1 MRRTVV
7 IAVAVVAA
15 LCALAALTAPSGS
28 AANRMWVGF
37 HDDPSFRWVSDR
49 SEQIQASSRVG
60 ASVMRLLV
68 HWNQVAPERPV
79 RPADPFDP
87 AYNFGDVDEAVR
99 TARESNLE
107 VLLTLYGT
115 PRWANRG
122 RGVNVMPN
130 RVLDF
135 KRFAQATAARYSG
148 RHAEHPSVRFWSV
161 WNEPNLQRFLK
172 PQFDKRGKP
181 LAPRNYAKLYAAA
194 YQGIKTGNP
203 AAKVAIGETSPRG
216 SDKAKGVRAIH
227 SPGKFAELVAKA
239 NRRLKF
245 DAWAHHPYPS
255 VPSLRPSQKVRW
267 PNVTLSSLPTFQK
280 SLKKWFRRSS
290 LDIWITE
297 YGHQTRPQD
306 RFGVTY
312 KKQAEYIR
320 QSIGIARKQP
330 FTKMFVWFVFRDHV
344 GQPWDSGIY
353 TRAGVAKGRAPTAF
367 ARAARPLDPR

>member
-1 MRRTVV
+1 MRRTVA
-7 IAVAVVAA
+7 IAVAVASIG
-15 LCALAALTAPSGS
+15 LLSALAATSAG

-37 HDDPSFRWVSDR
+37 HDDPSFRWASDR
-49 SEQIQASSRVG
+49 SERIQASADVG

-68 HWNQVAPERPV
+68 HWNQVAPERPA

-87 AYNFGDVDEAVR
+87 AYNFGDVDEAVS
-99 TARESNLE
+99 TARAANLQ

-115 PRWANRG
+115 PRWANGG

-135 KRFAQATAARYSG
+135 RRFGQAIAARYSG
-148 RHAEHPSVRFWSV
+148 RHAGYPFVRFWSV

-181 LAPRNYAKLYAAA
+181 LAPKNYAKLYAAA

-203 AAKVAIGETSPRG
+203 KARVAIGETSPRG
-216 SDKAKGVRAIH
+216 SDKAKGARAIH

-255 VPSLRPSQKVRW
+255 APGLKPSHQVRW
-267 PNVTLSSLPTFQK
+267 PNVTLASLPQFQK
-280 SLKKWFRRSS
+280 KLRKWFKRSR

-297 YGHQTRPQD
+297 YAHQTKPQD
-306 RFGVTY
+306 RLGVTY
-312 KKQAEYIR
+312 AKQAAYIR
-320 QSIGIARKQP
+320 QSIAIARKQP
-330 FTKMFVWFVFRDHV
+330 FTKMFVWFVFRDDL

-353 TRAGVAKGRAPTAF
+353 TRAGAAKGSAPAAF
-367 ARAARPLDPR
+367 SRAARPLDPR

>member
-1 MRRTVV
+1 MRRAVA
-7 IAVAVVAA
+7 IAVALVAV
-15 LCALAALTAPSGS
+15 LCASALASTAG

-37 HDDPSFRWVSDR
+37 HDDPSFRWANDR
-49 SEQIQASSRVG
+49 SERIEASARIG

-68 HWNQVAPERPV
+68 HWNQVAPERPT

-87 AYNFGDVDEAVR
+87 AYNFGDVDEAVS
-99 TARESNLE
+99 TARAANMQ

-122 RGVNVMPN
+122 RGVNVMPS

-135 KRFAQATAARYSG
+135 RRFAQAIASRYSG
-148 RHAEHPSVRFWSV
+148 RFEEHPTVRFWSI

-172 PQFDKRGKP
+172 PQFDKRGRS
-181 LAPRNYAKLYAAA
+181 LAPKNYAKLYAAA

-216 SDKAKGVRAIH
+216 SDKPSGRRTIH
-227 SPGKFAELVAKA
+227 SPGRFAELVAKA
-239 NRRLKF
+239 NPRLKF
-245 DAWAHHPYPS
+245 AAWAHHPYPS
-255 VPSLRPSQKVRW
+255 VPRLKPSQKVRW
-267 PNVTLSSLPTFQK
+267 PNVTLASLPEFQK
-280 SLKKWFRRSS
+280 RLKTWFKRRS
-290 LDIWITE
+290 LDIWVTE

-306 RFGVTY
+306 RLGVTY
-312 KKQAEYIR
+312 AKQAEYIR
-320 QSIGIARKQP
+320 QAIAIARKQR
-330 FTKMFVWFVFRDHV
+330 FTKMFVWFVFQDDL

-353 TRAGVAKGRAPTAF
+353 TRAGLAKGRAPAAF

>member
-1 MRRTVV
+1 MKRTVV
-7 IAVAVVAA
+7 IATALAAV
-15 LCALAALTAPSGS
+15 LCALAPSAG

-37 HDDPSFRWVSDR
+37 HDDPSFRWASDR
-49 SEQIQASSRVG
+49 SERIQASADVG
-60 ASVMRLLV
+60 SSVMRLLV
-68 HWNQVAPERPV
+68 HWNKVAPERPAQ
-79 RPADPFDP
+79 PADPFDP
-87 AYNFGDVDEAVR
+87 AYNFGDIDEAVS
-99 TARESNLE
+99 TARAAKLQ

-115 PRWANRG
+115 PGWANGG

-135 KRFAQATAARYSG
+135 RRFAQAIASRYSG

-203 AAKVAIGETSPRG
+203 AARVAIGETSPRG
-216 SDKAKGVRAIH
+216 SDKAKGARAIH

-255 VPSLRPSQKVRW
+255 VPGLRPSHKVRW
-267 PNVTLSSLPTFQK
+267 PNVTLASLPEFQK
-280 SLKKWFRRSS
+280 KLRKWFKRSK

-297 YGHQTRPQD
+297 YGHQTKPQD

-312 KKQAEYIR
+312 AKQAAYIR
-320 QSIGIARKQP
+320 QAIGIARKQP
-330 FTKMFVWFVFRDHV
+330 FTKMFVWFVFQDDL

-353 TRAGVAKGRAPTAF
+353 TRGGNAKGTAPTAF
-367 ARAARPLDPR
+367 SRAARPVDPR